1 MSPPSQDALEL
12 FGDTERGLWVLRD
25 VRAEDLDAVIEVE
38 LTAQPAPWTRVIF
51 ERELDTEH
59 SHIWV
64 APGTSPDD
72 PAIAGFCVLWLVH
85 DEAHVLNVAVHQD
98 CRRRGLATALLAE
111 LLERAP
117 GSKPGLPRLR
127 NELFSPGDLID
138 LYLGDTPGRRG
149 SPWVTAR
156 VERVEKAFNADW
168 AHDSSARGYYWR
180 STVRAVDGRDL
191 LPGRPALGLST
202 TEPRRV
208 IGAPGIEVTLSLIHI

>member
-111 LLERAP
+111 LLERAVEY
-117 GSKPGLPRLR
+117 
-127 NELFSPGDLID
+127 ELAFVTLEVRESNAAARA
-138 LYLGDTPGRRG
+138 LYGGMGFEEVGRR
-149 SPWVTAR
+149 P
-156 VERVEKAFNADW
+156 KYYADTGE
-168 AHDSSARGYYWR
+168 A
-180 STVRAVDGRDL
+180 AVL
-191 LPGRPALGLST
+191 LTWFVP
-202 TEPRRV
+202 E
-208 IGAPGIEVTLSLIHI
+208 